1 MIYRSK
7 KTIYIALILFLSI
20 GFCIGYAALNTTL
33 TINGTSTIEKNIWD
47 VHFENLKVKE
57 GSIEAIVEPTL
68 SSGTIIS
75 NFQLSLNKP
84 GDFYE
89 FTIDVVNDGTL
100 DAMISSIEKTPDLT
114 ENQKKYI
121 NYIIEYDNGEQIIPN
136 QLIKIQEFVRV
147 KVRVEYKKDISVEEL
162 PTETDNLSLGFKI
175 NYVQSEDT
183 GIEVLDNGIIK
194 VATADGSLD
203 EIGTIVTIGT
213 EKFYTI
219 GTDGDNVKL
228 FSNQPLD
235 HLL

>member
-33 TINGTSTIEKNIWD
+33 TINGTSTIEKNTWD

-89 FTIDVVNDGTL
+89 FTIDVVNNGTL

-114 ENQKKYI
+114 ENQK
-121 NYIIEYDNGEQIIPN
+121 NNLLNQILNIDFN
-136 QLIKIQEFVRV
+136 
-147 KVRVEYKKDISVEEL
+147 
-162 PTETDNLSLGFKI
+162 N
-175 NYVQSEDT
+175 
-183 GIEVLDNGIIK
+183 
-194 VATADGSLD
+194 
-203 EIGTIVTIGT
+203 
-213 EKFYTI
+213 
-219 GTDGDNVKL
+219 
-228 FSNQPLD
+228 
-235 HLL
+235 